1 MANAN
6 NPFGL
11 MPLTSASGSTG
22 NFEMVY
28 APILYS
34 DTTKIFRGDPVNRE
48 TTGYVSQWAANDSI
62 NAMAGIFWGC
72 HYLSTAIGTTIYS
85 QFWPGA
91 DVASTAQN
99 TLYAH
104 IIPVNTAQPSKFA
117 VQSDATGIAFA
128 NIGENIDLAMGT
140 GNTTTGASGAY
151 LNASTLGTTATLP
164 FRIVDLYGSASF
176 GAFGGGGVSGVF
188 PGATTAGVANPYG
201 GSYTGAYNWV
211 IVQPNIIAG
220 GTGLA

>member
-6 NPFGL
+6 NPFGF

-22 NFEMVY
+22 NFEMLY
-28 APILYS
+28 RSIAYS
-34 DTTKIFRGDPVNRE
+34 DTTKIFRGDPVKAVTGGQVAQWTA
-48 TTGYVSQWAANDSI
+48 TTDVGNL
-62 NAMAGIFWGC
+62 AGIFWGC
-72 HYLSTAIGTTIYS
+72 HYLSTAIGTTVYS
-85 QFWPGA
+85 QYWPGA

-104 IIPVNTAQPSKFA
+104 IIPINTGQPAKFL
-117 VQSDATGIAFA
+117 VQSDATGTAFA
-128 NIGENIDLAMGT
+128 DIGANVDVALGT

-151 LNASTLGTTATLP
+151 IVATPAATASLP
-164 FRIVDLYGSASF
+164 FRIVELYGSASF
-176 GAFGGGGVSGVF
+176 GAFGGGGVSGVL

-211 IVQPNIIAG
+211 IVQGNVTS
-220 GTGLA
+220 TGLGLS